1 MRPWEEV
8 YKFCGEADVIVDDEC
23 AEALLWDGGLSRVI
37 QDFKH
42 FYPIRDLFDVFSNLL
57 DHLTLVRLKLRPLVA

>member
-37 QDFKH
+37 HDFKH
-42 FYPIRDLFDVFSNLL
+42 FYPIREISDIFNF
-57 DHLTLVRLKLRPLVA
+57 A

>member
-8 YKFCGEADVIVDDEC
+8 YKFCGDADVIVDDEC

-37 QDFKH
+37 HDFKH
-42 FYPIRDLFDVFSNLL
+42 FYPIRDISDISTLL
-57 DHLTLVRLKLRPLVA
+57 KHLTQNRLKLRPLVA